1 MTDTSVKAGQRP
13 SLSFF
18 EDMHPPAA
26 DFRADILA
34 GLSKPQKALPPK
46 YYYDEEGSRLFDAIT
61 EQPEYYVTGTEL
73 DLLRRVGPD
82 IRTLA
87 GKGAVVLE
95 PGAGSSVK
103 IRTLLDALESPCA
116 YVGMDISGEHVRSA
130 CEALAADYPS
140 LEVGALCHDF
150 TQNLDIDALPLS
162 QDARSGK
169 RVVFFPGS
177 TIGNFELID
186 ALALLKTLRGW
197 LRDGDALLIGADMR
211 KAGSTLEA
219 AYDDEAG
226 VTAAFNLN
234 LISRINQEL
243 DGNIDSGSLQYRA
256 FWNPYRSRV
265 EMYLVA
271 VKDMKFTVG
280 GQHFVLREDET
291 IHMENSHKFTID
303 TFQDLAAKAGL
314 HARKAWVSKGEA
326 FSMHWLEP
334 SGEAC

>member
-1 MTDTSVKAGQRP
+1 MTQISPNAGSP
-13 SLSFF
+13 AGLSFF

-26 DFRADILA
+26 DFRADIIA

-73 DLLRRVGPD
+73 ELLKSVGGD
-82 IRTLA
+82 VRALA
-87 GKGAVVLE
+87 GKGALVLE

-103 IRTLLDALESPCA
+103 IRTLLDALDAPSG
-116 YVGMDISGEHVRSA
+116 YVGMDISGDHVRSA
-130 CEALAADYPS
+130 CEALAADYPG

-150 TQNLDIDALPLS
+150 TQSLDIDALPLS
-162 QDARSGK
+162 DATRAG
-169 RVVFFPGS
+169 RRIVFFPGS

-186 ALALLKTLRGW
+186 ALGLLKTLRGW
-197 LRDGDALLIGADMR
+197 LRAGDALLIGTDMR
-211 KAGSTLEA
+211 KAASTLEA
-219 AYDDEAG
+219 AYDDAAG

-234 LISRINQEL
+234 LIARINREL
-243 DGNIDSGSLQYRA
+243 NGTLDPDALEYRA

-271 VKDMKFTVG
+271 LRDMAFEVA
-280 GQHFVLREDET
+280 GQRFMIRRDET
-291 IHMENSHKFTID
+291 IHMENSHKFTVD
-303 TFQDLAAKAGL
+303 TFADLAAKAGL
-314 HARKAWVSKGEA
+314 ERRKSWVSDGEA

-334 SGEAC
+334 AAKAC

>member
-1 MTDTSVKAGQRP
+1 MTEPRKTP
-13 SLSFF
+13 SQTGGLSFF

-73 DLLRRVGPD
+73 ELMRTIGPELRE
-82 IRTLA
+82 LA
-87 GKGAVVLE
+87 GEGALVLE

-103 IRTLLDALESPCA
+103 IRTLLDALDSPSA
-116 YVGMDISGEHVRSA
+116 YVGMDISGDHVRSA

-140 LEVGALCHDF
+140 LEIGALCHDF
-150 TQNLDIDALPLS
+150 TQSLDVAALPLS
-162 QDARSGK
+162 AKAHAGR
-169 RVVFFPGS
+169 RLVFFPGS

-197 LRDGDALLIGADMR
+197 LREGDALLIGADMR
-211 KAGSTLEA
+211 KASEALEA

-234 LISRINQEL
+234 LIARINREL
-243 DGNIDSGSLQYRA
+243 DGDIDADALQYKA

-271 VKDMKFTVG
+271 RRDMHFTVG
-280 GQHFVLREDET
+280 GERFVIRKDET
-291 IHMENSHKFTID
+291 IHMENSHKFTLE

-314 HARKAWVSKGEA
+314 RSRKAWVSAREP
-326 FSMHWLEP
+326 FSIHWLEP
-334 SGEAC
+334 AGEAC